1 MVEKIFL
8 MRGKNRGKTGLGGCL
23 KQWRIF
29 IKITNAFS
37 FMSTS
42 TKVIFIIAVL
52 LLIYGY
58 LCRLL
63 NIYFFWDS
71 KHFGWIM
78 MATSLMGFFID
89 LKKILEAQK
98 QSSFIPRLFIGVII
112 VAFGIAG
119 GGILLLKS
127 SKVYQDEIENIR
139 INEPL
144 KSEIGN
150 FRGVGLFPSGTGFL
164 DFAFNVKPGPYT
176 FVITVRGSS
185 AIKDFEITLYRGLPA
200 Q

>member
-1 MVEKIFL
+1 
-8 MRGKNRGKTGLGGCL
+8 
-23 KQWRIF
+23 
-29 IKITNAFS
+29 
-37 FMSTS
+37 MSTS
-42 TKVIFIIAVL
+42 TKVIFIIAFL

-58 LCRLL
+58 LCRFL

-78 MATSLMGFFID
+78 LATGLLGFFID

-98 QSSFIPRLFIGVII
+98 KNSFLAQFFIGVIVI
-112 VAFGIAG
+112 AFGIAG

-150 FRGVGLFPSGTGFL
+150 FKGIGLFPSGRGFL
-164 DFAFNVKPGPYT
+164 DFSFNVNPGPYT

-185 AIKDFEITLYRGLPA
+185 AIKDMEITLYRKLPG

>member
-1 MVEKIFL
+1 MKEKIFL
-8 MRGKNRGKTGLGGCL
+8 IRGKISGQNGFYGLF

-29 IKITNAFS
+29 IYNINDS

-98 QSSFIPRLFIGVII
+98 QSSFLPRLFIGVII
-112 VAFGIAG
+112 VLWALQEAEFFC
-119 GGILLLKS
+119 LKVLKS
-127 SKVYQDEIENIR
+127 TRMRSKI
-139 INEPL
+139 
-144 KSEIGN
+144 
-150 FRGVGLFPSGTGFL
+150 
-164 DFAFNVKPGPYT
+164 
-176 FVITVRGSS
+176 
-185 AIKDFEITLYRGLPA
+185 
-200 Q
+200 

>member
-1 MVEKIFL
+1 
-8 MRGKNRGKTGLGGCL
+8 
-23 KQWRIF
+23 
-29 IKITNAFS
+29 
-37 FMSTS
+37 MSTS
-42 TKVIFIIAVL
+42 TKVLFIIAFL

-78 MATSLMGFFID
+78 LATALMGFFID

-98 QSSFIPRLFIGVII
+98 KNSFLPQLFIGVII

-119 GGILLLKS
+119 GGILLLNS
-127 SKVYQDEIENIR
+127 SKAYQDEIESIK
-139 INEPL
+139 IDESL
-144 KSEIGN
+144 KSEFGDIK
-150 FRGVGLFPSGTGFL
+150 GVGLFPSGLEFL
-164 DFAFNVKPGPYT
+164 NFAYNVNSGPAT
-176 FVITVRGSS
+176 FIITVRGSKV
-185 AIKDFEITLYRGLPA
+185 IKDVEITLYKSLPT

>member
-1 MVEKIFL
+1 
-8 MRGKNRGKTGLGGCL
+8 
-23 KQWRIF
+23 
-29 IKITNAFS
+29 
-37 FMSTS
+37 MSTS
-42 TKVIFIIAVL
+42 TKAIFIIAFL

-58 LCRLL
+58 LCRFL

-78 MATSLMGFFID
+78 LAIGLMGFFID

-98 QSSFIPRLFIGVII
+98 KSPFLAQFFIGVII

-119 GGILLLKS
+119 SGILLLKS

-144 KSEIGN
+144 KSEIGD

-164 DFAFNVKPGPYT
+164 NFAFNVDSGPST
-176 FVITVRGSS
+176 FIITVRGSD
-185 AIKDFEITLYRGLPA
+185 AIKDVEITLYRGLPV